1 MLLLVLDF
9 SNIGISVKSAI
20 GYQSYCIGFV
30 PRCRYMILETVFEK
44 KGIIRFHKIWYKILF
59 FKMKIIKK

>member
-44 KGIIRFHKIWYKILF
+44 KESSGFTRYGTKFYF
-59 FKMKIIKK
+59 SR